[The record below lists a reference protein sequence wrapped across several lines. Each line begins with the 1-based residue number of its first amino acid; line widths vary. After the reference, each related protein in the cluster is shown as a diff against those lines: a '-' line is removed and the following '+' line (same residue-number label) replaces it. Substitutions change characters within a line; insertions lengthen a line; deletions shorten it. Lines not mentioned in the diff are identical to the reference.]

1 MCRAARALVE
11 MTRERLSRVTGV
23 DETTIEHFERKIS
36 IPEDA
41 VILAIASALVEYG
54 AVFIPENG
62 GGIGVRL
69 KFTKSETKRIG
80 ILESEG
86 GVAGTDDVP

>member
-41 VILAIASALVEYG
+41 VILAIESALEEYG